1 MQLSHEFWIQIGVY
15 VIGGIVFVA
24 INAFKLGQLRADL
37 ATKEELREK
46 VRERN
51 AQIDRVYERFDEY
64 KKHSE
69 NMMVRKDMCG
79 QLHLNTKDE
88 IKKLDDD
95 YKAFRHEIR
104 NTVQQIFDKIDELRM
119 LITEM
124 K

>member
-119 LITEM
+119 LITER